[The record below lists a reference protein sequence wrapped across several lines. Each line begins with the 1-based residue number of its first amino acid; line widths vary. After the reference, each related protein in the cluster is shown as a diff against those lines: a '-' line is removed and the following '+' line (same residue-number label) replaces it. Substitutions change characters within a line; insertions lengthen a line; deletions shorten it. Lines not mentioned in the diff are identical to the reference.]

1 MIGLTLSILLH
12 AYVYGKR
19 KENPHLYVLFD
30 LSKDPH
36 ELDNV
41 YDGVAGNV
49 KSALNNVMIQ
59 YRIFVTF
66 LP

>member
-1 MIGLTLSILLH
+1 MIVLTLSILI
-12 AYVYGKR
+12 KR
-19 KENPHLYVLFD
+19 LRKKIGESILYVLFD
-30 LSKDPH
+30 LNKDSY
-36 ELDNV
+36 V